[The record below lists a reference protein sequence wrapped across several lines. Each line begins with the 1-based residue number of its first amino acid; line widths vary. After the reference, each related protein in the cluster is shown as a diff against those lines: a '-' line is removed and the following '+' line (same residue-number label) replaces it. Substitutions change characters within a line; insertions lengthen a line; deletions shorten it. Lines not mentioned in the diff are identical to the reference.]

1 MPAFL
6 KILKI
11 REEGFMMMRKMMM
24 IKSNEK
30 LTD

>member
-11 REEGFMMMRKMMM
+11 REEGFMMMMKMM